1 MSDVLL
7 DSHVVLW
14 LLDDSPR
21 LGAGARRRIH
31 AAGAVYVSA
40 ASTWELAIKAAL
52 GKLSL
57 PDGFEEA
64 VGAAGLRELP
74 VRHRHT
80 LACAATELPHRDPFD
95 TILVTQARLEGLT
108 LLTADTK
115 ILDAWSD
122 ALDARR

>member
-7 DSHVVLW
+7 DSHVLLW

-21 LGAGARRRIH
+21 LGADARQRVGA
-31 AAGAVYVSA
+31 ANAVYVSA

-80 LACAATELPHRDPFD
+80 LASTLTDLPHRDPFD
-95 TILVTQARLEGLT
+95 TILVTQARLEGLL

-115 ILDAWSD
+115 ILDACD
-122 ALDARR
+122 GTVDARR

>member
-7 DSHVVLW
+7 DSHVLLW

-21 LGAGARRRIH
+21 LGAEARATIGS
-31 AAGAVYVSA
+31 AGAVYVSA

-52 GKLSL
+52 GKLRL
-57 PDGFEEA
+57 PAGFEDA

-80 LACAATELPHRDPFD
+80 LASTGTELPHRDPFD
-95 TILVTQARLEGLT
+95 TLLVTQARSEGLV
-108 LLTADTK
+108 LLTADAK
-115 ILDAWSD
+115 ILDACGE
-122 ALDARR
+122 AVDARR